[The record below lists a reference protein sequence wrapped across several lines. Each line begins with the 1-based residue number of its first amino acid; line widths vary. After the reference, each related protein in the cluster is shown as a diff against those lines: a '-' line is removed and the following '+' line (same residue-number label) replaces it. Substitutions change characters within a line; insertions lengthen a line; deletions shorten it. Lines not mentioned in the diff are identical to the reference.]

1 VCSGGAYDDKRR
13 RRKRQCHEN
22 DHLKNNSKNLVAAP
36 PLGEDSSIVVSQG
49 ARPHQILNG
58 TIDAGKEITYDKKA
72 ERESPPGTSQKG

>member
-1 VCSGGAYDDKRR
+1 MMISAAGERGNVMKIIISKII
-13 RRKRQCHEN
+13 Q
-22 DHLKNNSKNLVAAP
+22 KNLAAALT
-36 PLGEDSSIVVSQG
+36 LGEDSSIVVSQG